1 MKLGKEFLEEYAE
14 FSEDSVLIEIPFI
27 NVKFFESFTKKLAK
41 AMTLAQLKGNFT
53 LHATRE
59 MLVGF
64 KYDFGPGETR
74 EYLERIFEII
84 SGMFFMEY
92 YDQRDKAEIME
103 IQFAVAA

>member
-14 FSEDSVLIEIPFI
+14 FREDSVLIEIPFI
-27 NVKFFESFTKKLAK
+27 NVKFFDSFGKKLAK
-41 AMTLAQLKGNFT
+41 AMTLAKLKGNLT
-53 LHATRE
+53 LHATSE
-59 MLVGF
+59 VIVGF
-64 KYDFGPGETR
+64 RYDFGPGETR

-84 SGMFFMEY
+84 SGIFFIEY